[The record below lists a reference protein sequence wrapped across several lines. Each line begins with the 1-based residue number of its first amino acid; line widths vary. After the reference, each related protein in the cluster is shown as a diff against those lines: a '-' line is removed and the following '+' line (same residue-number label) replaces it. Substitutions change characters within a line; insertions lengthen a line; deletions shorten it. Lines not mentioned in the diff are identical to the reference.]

1 LRKQKPLSESSI
13 MNLSFIDSS
22 TIRRGGQIYIERMI
36 DSLSR
41 SGHLCRM
48 YLRSGEKSVK
58 RSSFYYGLLRLMCEK
73 ETWVVGTAP
82 SILPL
87 ALIARNP
94 IILVQS
100 PFQEWSLTSRIIY
113 KLAMRRKNKIVIC
126 VSEFIRDSIGPKDVE
141 RPIVVYAQI
150 RDSEEEDEG
159 LKLTDCGRYKLS
171 LALLNAR
178 EFEKGYLSTLV
189 LISKVR
195 ESIEIEV
202 DIYGEVKE
210 ELVELKSLCK
220 VEMRGYA
227 ENPFKDFASR
237 RRGWKKLYL
246 GMSQFEGLH
255 MAVVEAGQYGVP
267 SILSDIEAHRELE
280 SLSSHSLMIGKTPN
294 EFYSMVRLM
303 MEGDTY
309 YEQMVSAYKEMSA
322 SFVKESKTHIERMMQ
337 SIRFAEAEE
346 AK

>member
-1 LRKQKPLSESSI
+1 
-13 MNLSFIDSS
+13 MNFSFIDSS
-22 TIRRGGQIYIERMI
+22 TVRRGGQIYIERMI

-41 SGHLCRM
+41 GGHFCRI

-58 RSSFYYGLLRLMCEK
+58 RSSFYYGFFRLMCEK
-73 ETWVVGTAP
+73 KTWVVGTAP
-82 SILPL
+82 SILPMS
-87 ALIARNP
+87 LIARNP

-100 PFQEWSLTSRIIY
+100 PFQEWSLTSRIVY

-126 VSEFIRDSIGPKDVE
+126 VSECIRKSIGPKDAE

-150 RDSEEEDEG
+150 RSSEEEDEEFKPTNCG
-159 LKLTDCGRYKLS
+159 GCKLA

-189 LISKVR
+189 LISKLR
-195 ESIEIEV
+195 ESMELEV

-227 ENPFKDFASR
+227 ESPFKDFASR

-280 SLSSHSLMIGKTPN
+280 SLASHSLMIGKTPN
-294 EFYSMVRLM
+294 DFYSMVRLM

-309 YEQMVSAYKEMSA
+309 YEQMVSAYKEMSG
-322 SFVKESKTHIERMMQ
+322 SFVKESKTHIDKMMQ
-337 SIRFAEAEE
+337 TIRFTE
-346 AK
+346 AKEVE